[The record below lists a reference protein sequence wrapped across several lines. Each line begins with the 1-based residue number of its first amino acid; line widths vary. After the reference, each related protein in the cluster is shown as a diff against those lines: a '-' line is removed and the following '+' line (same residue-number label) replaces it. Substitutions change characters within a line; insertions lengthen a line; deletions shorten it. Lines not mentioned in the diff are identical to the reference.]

1 MMTEEYETGFMVVSC
16 SGGSG
21 SGQAA
26 NSLAVELNRSGFAKM
41 VCLAGIGAGLDEYID
56 EADKVRDLIVIDG
69 CSKGCSQIMLK
80 KMGIEP
86 VHNFCLTEMGVEC
99 PVTEVDPA
107 MLEELRK
114 KIKLLFGQRRADSK
128 YAVCGCDTCVR
139 E

>member
-1 MMTEEYETGFMVVSC
+1 MSDEYETGFMVVSC

-26 NSLAVELNRSGFAKM
+26 NSLAVELNKSGFAKM
-41 VCLAGIGAGLDEYID
+41 VCLAGVGAGLAECLD
-56 EADKVRDLIVIDG
+56 EAGKVRDLIVIDG
-69 CSKGCSQIMLK
+69 CEKGCSQIMLR

-86 VHNFCLTEMGVEC
+86 VHNFCLTKMGVEC
-99 PVTEVDPA
+99 PVTDVDSE
-107 MLEELRK
+107 MLDELRK
-114 KIKLLFGQRRADSK
+114 KIKLLFGQQRANSK

>member
-1 MMTEEYETGFMVVSC
+1 MTEEYETGFMVISC

-21 SGQAA
+21 AGQAA

-41 VCLAGIGAGLDEYID
+41 ICLAGIGAGLEECV
-56 EADKVRDLIVIDG
+56 EAAGRVSDLIVIDG
-69 CSKGCSQIMLK
+69 CEKCCSQIMLK

-86 VHNFCLTEMGVEC
+86 VHIFCLSRMGVKC
-99 PVTEVDPA
+99 PVSEVDPV
-107 MLEELRK
+107 MLDEMRK
-114 KIKLLFGQRRADSK
+114 KIKLLFGQQRANSK